1 MSVTILPGE
10 IGRVPLPGAEA
21 GAGRQ
26 EHSPA
31 LRRALLSC
39 DAVATAAA
47 WVMVLQRHPE
57 LGLSPAWVLS
67 LIVALT
73 ATSLA
78 LLGAQQLYLRRVCQ
92 VRSVELARIGRAAL
106 LMGLAFHLLTAA
118 AGGEVS
124 FSMAI
129 EAALF
134 SFVLLAVGRRGYA
147 WRLGRRRRRGLSC
160 QRVIIVG
167 RNAEAHALQALLRDN
182 AGMGLIPVA
191 MVPAEE
197 VGPALELH
205 GARSVLVAVSAM
217 DQETLNCLV
226 RQLLDAGVH
235 VQLSCGLAGF
245 DYRRL
250 RPSPVA
256 HEPLF
261 YLEPLTAS
269 NRQQVGARLFD
280 IVGATVALL
289 LSSPLLLLAA
299 AGIKLQDR
307 GPVLFRQE
315 RIGRGNRPFT
325 LYKLRTMVPNA
336 DGCLAAVAGQNRRTG
351 PLFKADH
358 DPRVTPLGRFLRAT
372 SIDELPQLFNVL
384 NGTMSLVG
392 PRPALA
398 HEVSQFDQGLL
409 ARHRV
414 RPGMTGLWQV
424 EARHDPSFDAYRRLD
439 LFYVEN
445 WSLMLDAIILF
456 RTVSALVGQAVSE
469 FRRQWTAR
477 PLCDS
482 VPQLDQELGP
492 HQAPVPCALQP
503 SLTPSPLS

>member
-1 MSVTILPGE
+1 MSVTIPPRE
-10 IGRVPLPGAEA
+10 IGRVPLPGVEAETDGQA
-21 GAGRQ
+21 
-26 EHSPA
+26 HSPT
-31 LRRALLSC
+31 LRRALLAC
-39 DAVATAAA
+39 DAVASAAA
-47 WVMVLQRHPE
+47 WGMVLQRHPQ
-57 LGLSPAWVLS
+57 LGLSPARVLS
-67 LIVALT
+67 LIVGLT

-78 LLGAQQLYLRRVCQ
+78 LLAAQQLYLRRVCQ
-92 VRSVELARIGRAAL
+92 LRSVELARIGRVAL
-106 LMGLAFHLLTAA
+106 LMGLAFHFFTAA
-118 AGGEVS
+118 AGGQAS
-124 FSMAI
+124 LSMAI

-134 SFVLLAVGRRGYA
+134 SFLLLAFGRSAYT
-147 WRLGRRRRRGLSC
+147 WQLGHRRRRGLSC

-167 RNAEAHALQALLRDN
+167 RNAEAHALQDLLRDN
-182 AGMGLIPVA
+182 PGMGLVPVA

-197 VGPALELH
+197 VRQALELQ
-205 GARSVLVAVSAM
+205 GARTVLVAVSAI
-217 DQETLNCLV
+217 DKDTLNRLV

-261 YLEPLTAS
+261 YLEPLTTS

-280 IVGATVALL
+280 IVGASVALM

-299 AGIKLQDR
+299 VGIKLQDR

-336 DGCLAAVAGQNRRTG
+336 DGRLAALAGQNRRTG

-445 WSLMLDAIILF
+445 WSLMLDAMILF

-469 FRRQWTAR
+469 FRRQWAAR
-477 PLCDS
+477 PLRDGG
-482 VPQLDQELGP
+482 PELEQELGA
-492 HQAPVPCALQP
+492 HQAPVPCSLQP